1 MIQGEFKKAYATNRH
16 RALHICKLYR
26 TMHILKDLNGGF
38 FMSIFS
44 IVKKILI
51 IRLVSSSDEHKS
63 KSIVNLYY
71 LHLLV

>member
-1 MIQGEFKKAYATNRH
+1 
-16 RALHICKLYR
+16 
-26 TMHILKDLNGGF
+26 MHILKDLNGGF